1 MKQEVLFT
9 HEECDE
15 ILNSVNEDNWIKSQ
29 IVSIDGNISYH
40 KSSTRTCVE
49 QQITEPTIC
58 DIILSKC
65 KPIGML
71 KLPFFKIIKYTKG
84 SFFVK
89 HVDRGERHSY
99 RLKSISIQL
108 SNPEDYKGGDLIVKD
123 VISSRERG
131 NCIIFDSGV
140 EHEVTLIKKG
150 IRYSVIIWL
159 NSETLRR
166 DIKTII

>member
-40 KSSTRTCVE
+40 NPSTRTCVE

-89 HVDRGERHSY
+89 HVDRGETQGH

-140 EHEVTLIKKG
+140 EHEVTLLKKG

-159 NSETLRR
+159 DRETMSQN
-166 DIKTII
+166 KTLI

>member
-29 IVSIDGNISYH
+29 IVSIGGDISYH

-58 DIILSKC
+58 DMILSKC

-71 KLPFFKIIKYTKG
+71 KLPFCKIIKYTKG

-89 HVDRGERHSY
+89 HIDRGERQSH

-108 SNPEDYKGGDLIVKD
+108 SNSEDYKGGDLIVSD
-123 VISSRERG
+123 VVSSRERG

-140 EHEVTLIKKG
+140 EHEVTLLKKG

-159 NSETLRR
+159 TSATLRR
-166 DIKTII
+166 DAKTII

>member
-29 IVSIDGNISYH
+29 IVSSSGKISYH
-40 KSSTRTCVE
+40 KPSSRTCVE

-140 EHEVTLIKKG
+140 EHEVTLLKKG
-150 IRYSVIIWL
+150 IRYVVVIWL
-159 NSETLRR
+159 DNET
-166 DIKTII
+166 IHQNKTII

>member
-29 IVSIDGNISYH
+29 IVSSSGKISYH
-40 KSSTRTCVE
+40 KPSSRTCVE

-89 HVDRGERHSY
+89 HVDRGERQSY
-99 RLKSISIQL
+99 RLKTIVIQL

>member
-29 IVSIDGNISYH
+29 IVSIGGDISYH

-58 DIILSKC
+58 DMILSKC

-71 KLPFFKIIKYTKG
+71 KLPF
-84 SFFVK
+84 VK
-89 HVDRGERHSY
+89 
-99 RLKSISIQL
+99 
-108 SNPEDYKGGDLIVKD
+108 
-123 VISSRERG
+123 
-131 NCIIFDSGV
+131 
-140 EHEVTLIKKG
+140 
-150 IRYSVIIWL
+150 
-159 NSETLRR
+159 
-166 DIKTII
+166 

>member
-29 IVSIDGNISYH
+29 IVSSSGKISYH
-40 KSSTRTCVE
+40 KPSSRTCVE
-49 QQITEPTIC
+49 QKITEPTIC

-89 HVDRGERHSY
+89 HVDRGERQSY
-99 RLKSISIQL
+99 RLKTIVIQL